1 MRVDPGA
8 AAALLAAAAL
18 MLGTRGAAAQTP
30 AAAPP
35 ADLLAACAACHGA
48 GGVSGVPQF
57 PSLAG
62 QPRMFLET
70 QLVLI
75 SEGLRDVPTMA
86 PLMKGM
92 SDETIGAL
100 AAYFAAQPPPKPPP
114 GVAPKPELQR
124 AGAAIAERA
133 LCGTCHL
140 PDYRGQQQVPRLAG
154 QQEAYLL
161 ASMQQLRDAPGPG
174 RDTVMAATLR
184 GMSDADL
191 GALAHYLATFGN
203 SAAAR

>member
-1 MRVDPGA
+1 MRVDAGA
-8 AAALLAAAAL
+8 AALAVAAFVAF
-18 MLGTRGAAAQTP
+18 GPAAAQ
-30 AAAPP
+30 AVPP
-35 ADLLAACAACHGA
+35 ADLLAACAACHGP
-48 GGVSGVPQF
+48 GGNATVPQF

-62 QPRMFLET
+62 QPRLFTET

-75 SEGLRDVPTMA
+75 REGLRDVPSMA
-86 PLMKGM
+86 PLLKGM

-100 AAYFAAQPPPKPPP
+100 AAYFAAQPPKPAPVEPKH
-114 GVAPKPELQR
+114 ELQR
-124 AGAAIAERA
+124 AGAAIADRA

-154 QQEAYLL
+154 QQEAYLF
-161 ASMQQLRDAPGPG
+161 ASMRQLRDAPGPG

-191 GALAHYLATFGN
+191 SALAHYLATFE
-203 SAAAR
+203 AAAR